1 MHSARRPFVA
11 LGLVVAALA
20 ACERPAEQQR
30 RDTTAVAPPAPPET
44 AAAPVAEPTW
54 DAGVGPALVVHDASG
69 DETYVIGSPVG
80 APSGDTTDAASAIHG
95 DTLDLFT
102 PAGTVGRVIVTATSD
117 REPQGARCTA
127 WPSADL
133 RATGAEPLPADWTV
147 AFVSG
152 TVRPLPL
159 APIESMASADSARL
173 AAELTRLA
181 SAIPDSARSP
191 FTGLPFV
198 VRSAYRFSPARGRVA
213 VVADLV
219 RKLNLEASPL
229 EEHTLLIA
237 ERDSAQPQSRLQTV
251 YRERTSASE
260 ERVVSTEVLAA
271 IEVAGDRRTE
281 LVLARVGYDST
292 AYALLERS
300 PGGVWRL
307 RWTSARG
314 C

>member
-1 MHSARRPFVA
+1 MRSPRRPLVA
-11 LGLVVAALA
+11 LALVAAALA
-20 ACERPAEQQR
+20 ACERPAEQHR
-30 RDTTAVAPPAPPET
+30 ADTTTAAPPAPPET
-44 AAAPVAEPTW
+44 TATPLPEPAW
-54 DAGVGPALVVHDASG
+54 NAGVGPVLVVHDASG
-69 DETYVIGSPVG
+69 DEAYVIG
-80 APSGDTTDAASAIHG
+80 APAGDTANAASTVRG

-102 PAGTVGRVIVTATSD
+102 PAGTVGRVVVTGTSG
-117 REPQGARCTA
+117 REPQGARCAA

-133 RATGAEPLPADWTV
+133 RATGAEPPPADWTV

-159 APIESMASADSARL
+159 SPIESMASADSARL

-198 VRSAYRFSPARGRVA
+198 VRTAYRFSPARGRVA

-219 RKLNLEASPL
+219 RKLNLEANPL
-229 EEHTLLIA
+229 EEHTLLVA
-237 ERDSAQPQSRLQTV
+237 ERDSAEAQSRLRTV
-251 YRERTSASE
+251 YWERTSANE
-260 ERVVSTEVLAA
+260 ERIVSTEVLAA
-271 IEVAGDRRTE
+271 VEVAGGQRTE

-300 PGGVWRL
+300 PNGVWRL
-307 RWTSARG
+307 RWTSPRG